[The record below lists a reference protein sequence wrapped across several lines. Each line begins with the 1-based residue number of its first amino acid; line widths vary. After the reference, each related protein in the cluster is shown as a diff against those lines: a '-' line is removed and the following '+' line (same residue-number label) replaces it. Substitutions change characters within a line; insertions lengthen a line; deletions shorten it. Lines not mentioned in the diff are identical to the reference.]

1 MSNKRIYESSMM
13 ISLKIMKVLL
23 WFIICIG
30 LSGCVS
36 LAPWER
42 GNLAKPQM
50 AIDPHP
56 LQDAMRGH
64 NYSSREAGASDN
76 ASGGGGGCG
85 CF

>member
-1 MSNKRIYESSMM
+1 MMKSSQ
-13 ISLKIMKVLL
+13 KIVVLFWL
-23 WFIICIG
+23 IICIG
-30 LSGCVS
+30 LSGCVN

-56 LQDAMRGH
+56 LQDAMRAH
-64 NYSSREAGASDN
+64 NYGSREAGASDN

>member
-1 MSNKRIYESSMM
+1 MKKDRQ
-13 ISLKIMKVLL
+13 IMVVLL
-23 WFIICIG
+23 WLCIS
-30 LSGCVS
+30 LSGCVTV
-36 LAPWER
+36 APWER

-50 AIDPHP
+50 AIDPYP

-64 NYSSREAGASDN
+64 NYGSREAGASDN